1 MTYLLS
7 LVLLSTGCFLFG
19 NKAEIKKQSPIQ
31 RETTQAIAQT
41 LPQEKIK
48 QHSELLIQKFGAKKN
63 DTIVLVNIAQQQM
76 LIVSNNTMLKTYT
89 VSTAKAGIGAEKN
102 SNKTP
107 LGVHRI
113 KNKMGD
119 KEPLGTIFF
128 ARQASGQIA
137 EIYTDTTDTPKD
149 YVTTRILWLDG
160 LEPGKNKGG
169 KVDSYERYIYIHG
182 THEEGLLGK
191 PMSMGCIRMKNKD
204 VIEIFN
210 LVKEGTLVS
219 ILAEL

>member
-1 MTYLLS
+1 MKNVFSIMVIMVFSFY
-7 LVLLSTGCFLFG
+7 
-19 NKAEIKKQSPIQ
+19 AE
-31 RETTQAIAQT
+31 RHNAIAENQFSLAQNVAEN

-48 QHSELLIQKFGAKKN
+48 KHTELLTQKFGAKN
-63 DTIVLVNIAQQQM
+63 TDTIVLVNIAQQQ
-76 LIVSNNTMLKTYT
+76 LLVISNNNILKTYT

-113 KNKMGD
+113 KNKIGNNA
-119 KEPLGTIFF
+119 PIGTIFF
-128 ARQASGQIA
+128 ARKASNQIA

-169 KVDSYERYIYIHG
+169 TVDSYERYIYIHG

-191 PMSMGCIRMKNKD
+191 PMSMGCVRMKNKD
-204 VIEIFN
+204 VIELFK

-219 ILAEL
+219 IVAGL

>member
-1 MTYLLS
+1 MTYLLGII
-7 LVLLSTGCFLFG
+7 LLSTGCFLFG
-19 NKAEIKKQSPIQ
+19 NKTEIKKQSPINAVATQ
-31 RETTQAIAQT
+31 TTSQT
-41 LPQEKIK
+41 LPQKK
-48 QHSELLIQKFGAKKN
+48 TTQHTTLLTKNFGAKN
-63 DTIVLVNIAQQQM
+63 ADTIIVVNIAQQQ
-76 LIVSNNTMLKTYT
+76 LQVVSNNNILKTYT
-89 VSTAKAGIGAEKN
+89 VSTAKAGIGSKKN

-113 KNKMGD
+113 KNKIGD
-119 KEPLGTIFF
+119 KAPLGTIFF
-128 ARQASGQIA
+128 ARQPSGQIA

-191 PMSMGCIRMKNKD
+191 PMSMGCIRMKNID
-204 VIEIFN
+204 VTELFN
-210 LVKEGTLVS
+210 MVKEGTLVI
-219 ILAEL
+219 ILAET